1 MWILYKLRKVRESFL
16 FDIQEQTIQHT
27 RNKNKYLNH
36 SLDDH
41 HYWNPPTHIQAWK
54 KRKYYISMQYFDNED
69 IFQSEAQ

>member
-36 SLDDH
+36 SLDDQ
-41 HYWNPPTHIQAWK
+41 HYWNPPTHIQA
-54 KRKYYISMQYFDNED
+54 
-69 IFQSEAQ
+69 